1 MTTKKNKSV
10 QKVVQTCPLV
20 LKLCEVALPTS
31 FTTSESFSKKYV
43 FLVKLST
50 ILDFRHYP
58 KGYIVVGNCYITVF
72 FKCMSTCRHNAT
84 KIHLTRSQRSEGV
97 RRSDFDS
104 IYNSVFC
111 FIFWKIFNDY
121 NMIIQDNEQLWLH
134 VKYHYG
140 SLKSICNTFIS
151 FSALRKSS
159 KLRFWQ
165 HLQLSFI
172 FYFLKD
178 V

>member
-1 MTTKKNKSV
+1 MFRFWQVNLEILKEKDYS
-10 QKVVQTCPLV
+10 PLRIDSYIYNV
-20 LKLCEVALPTS
+20 
-31 FTTSESFSKKYV
+31 V
-43 FLVKLST
+43 FLNRCTKQR
-50 ILDFRHYP
+50 I
-58 KGYIVVGNCYITVF
+58 
-72 FKCMSTCRHNAT
+72 CRHNVRLA
-84 KIHLTRSQRSEGV
+84 RSQRSEGV

-172 FYFLKD
+172 FYFWKPFND
-178 V
+178 YSTIIQR